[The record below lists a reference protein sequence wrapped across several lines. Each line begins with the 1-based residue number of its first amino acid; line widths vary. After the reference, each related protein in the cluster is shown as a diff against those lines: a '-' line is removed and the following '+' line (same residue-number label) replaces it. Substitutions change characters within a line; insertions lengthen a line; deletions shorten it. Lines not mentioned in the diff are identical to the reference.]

1 MSSSPQAD
9 DEASII
15 AKLRGLQA
23 QLSAHAN
30 ASAGLHT
37 QLNESL
43 GVEAELA
50 GLREGGLVFKRCGR
64 VLVKQDVGEAKRTV
78 ESRLAY
84 IRNDVCVVV
93 WWWGATLPVVQAQN
107 PSHTH
112 PLPPPTL
119 QEKDGSADC
128 GLRGAKRSV
137 EAEVG
142 GHSGGG
148 GGSGDPCYTQQVRE
162 EGRGGDERLKS

>member
-84 IRNDVCVVV
+84 IRNDVCVRVG
-93 WWWGATLPVVQAQN
+93 WGGMPPLWCRRKP
-107 PSHTH
+107 PHTH
-112 PLPPPTL
+112 PLAPPTL
-119 QEKDGSADC
+119 QEKDGTADC
-128 GLRGAKRSV
+128 GLRGAERSV

-148 GGSGDPCYTQQVRE
+148 GGSGDPCYTQQVRRKE
-162 EGRGGDERLKS
+162 KEGGG